1 MKKTQLLPA
10 SILVLSLIILNVLSG
25 IIFINS
31 RRENSSH
38 VASYKY
44 VPDLDN
50 QDQDSK
56 DSLQLKI
63 IKFKTIPIGNDCN
76 TNQLQ
81 STRESSVAWALS
93 PGPDENIGAGGKIKL
108 WYTDELP
115 LTLGKGNVSPY
126 DPSNHIINPNV
137 GDESAR
143 DINNF
148 PYFPSLFITDVTSNP
163 SDTSGDAENG
173 GTPHKPD
180 EIWGTWKAAGGYGS
194 SVPPNKQDLPSG
206 ADPFPAESNLKFK
219 DGTIISVALGQ
230 NYGSEIIWQVDNL
243 GLTSGH
249 TYRVQFIVH
258 DGDFEGDI
266 GEGCTTIKL

>member
-1 MKKTQLLPA
+1 MKKTQILPA
-10 SILVLSLIILNVLSG
+10 SILVLSLVILNILSG
-25 IIFINS
+25 IIFFNS
-31 RRENSSH
+31 RKQNTSH

-50 QDQDSK
+50 QEQDSK
-56 DSLQLKI
+56 DSLQLKTL
-63 IKFKTIPIGNDCN
+63 KFKTVPVGNDCN

-81 STRESSVAWALS
+81 SIRESNIAWALS
-93 PGPDENIGAGGKIKL
+93 PGPDESVGAGGKIKL
-108 WYTDELP
+108 WYTDEHP
-115 LTLGKGNVSPY
+115 LTLGKGDVSPY
-126 DPSNHIINPNV
+126 DPSSHIVNPNV

-143 DINNF
+143 DVNNF
-148 PYFPSLFITDVTSNP
+148 PFFPALFITDVTSNP

-180 EIWGTWKAAGGYGS
+180 EIWGTWKPAGAYTTAS
-194 SVPPNKQDLPSG
+194 PNNHVLPSG
-206 ADPFPAESNLKFK
+206 ADPFPTEPNLKFK
-219 DGTIISVALGQ
+219 DGSIISVPTGQ
-230 NYGSEIIWQVDNL
+230 AHGSEIIWLVDNL

-249 TYRVQFIVH
+249 TYRVQFIIH